1 MLQDLLDEN
10 IKWVDKQKALDPE
23 YFEKLSKGQEPEI
36 MLVGCCDSRFP
47 FEVITNSISGDIFV
61 HRNIANQ
68 VNPIDED
75 VISSIE
81 FAVKVLEVKHIVVC
95 GHYECGGVKAGMEH
109 VDLPHVNSHIDSV
122 KELFDKSKSDLSE
135 LSEVDKYKKM
145 VELNVEIQC
154 GNLSNLDFV
163 KEATESKQF
172 PHIHGW
178 VLDLSS
184 GLIKNLNV
192 NDYS

>member
-10 IKWVDKQKALDPE
+10 IKWVDKQKALDAE

-47 FEVITNSISGDIFV
+47 FEVITNSIPGDIFV

-122 KELFDKSKSDLSE
+122 KELFDKTISTHSWK
-135 LSEVDKYKKM
+135 
-145 VELNVEIQC
+145 
-154 GNLSNLDFV
+154 G
-163 KEATESKQF
+163 TRSKQWINKKLECQRLF
-172 PHIHGW
+172 LILNIMY
-178 VLDLSS
+178 LDYCIKGIDWSVS
-184 GLIKNLNV
+184 GC
-192 NDYS
+192 

>member
-1 MLQDLLDEN
+1 
-10 IKWVDKQKALDPE
+10 
-23 YFEKLSKGQEPEI
+23 
-36 MLVGCCDSRFP
+36 
-47 FEVITNSISGDIFV
+47 
-61 HRNIANQ
+61 
-68 VNPIDED
+68 
-75 VISSIE
+75 
-81 FAVKVLEVKHIVVC
+81 
-95 GHYECGGVKAGMEH
+95 
-109 VDLPHVNSHIDSV
+109 
-122 KELFDKSKSDLSE
+122 
-135 LSEVDKYKKM
+135 M